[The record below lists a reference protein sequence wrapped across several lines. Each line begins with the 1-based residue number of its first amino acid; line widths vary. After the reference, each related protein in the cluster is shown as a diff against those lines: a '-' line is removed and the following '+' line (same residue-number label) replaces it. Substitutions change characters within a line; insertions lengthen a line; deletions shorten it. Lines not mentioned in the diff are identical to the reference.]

1 MQVVSPVRLAVVL
14 ALLSALGP
22 LAIDTYLPALVR
34 MADDL
39 GGAVHQ
45 VETSVS
51 LYLIGAAFGQLF
63 GGQLSDRLGRKQVAV
78 GGLLLFLFAS
88 IGIVLADSITMLY
101 LMRLLQAFGGGAAV
115 VISAASVRDF
125 YNGRE
130 AARVLTTIGLIMLVA
145 PLIAPAVGS
154 LLLHLWSWESIFMF
168 LALYAAIML
177 LVLVRGLPTRPPRP
191 QPGGALAGYGRVLC
205 HRQAMGFILANAM
218 GFSAMFMFITDSA
231 FLYMTHFGATEAL
244 FPVLFGAN
252 IVLMLLLNRLNVVL
266 LRHYDPAVMLR
277 WGLTLQLLGASVF
290 LALAV
295 TGLLTLA
302 LAVPLVMLV
311 VGAVSLIVPNA
322 MASFMAFFD
331 RDAGAASGLNGALQF
346 LLAGILGFLL
356 THFHTESVL
365 PMAVAMLGSVL
376 LANVAFYGLARGD
389 GSQT

>member
-88 IGIVLADSITMLY
+88 IGIVLADSIAMLY

-191 QPGGALAGYGRVLC
+191 QPGGALAGYGRVLR

-277 WGLTLQLLGASVF
+277 WGLALQLLGASVF
-290 LALAV
+290 LTLAV

-376 LANVAFYGLARGD
+376 VANVAFYGLARGA